1 MKKLLLTTCSAVA
14 LLWAAPAAAD
24 PFSAAIAATLSAS
37 ATAGGIGA
45 LSFSL
50 GSLTLTGAGAF
61 AAQVAVRAALG
72 YALNALTS
80 KPSGVS
86 RGYSTNVNQ
95 IAPSMPHQIIYGET
109 KVGGAI
115 FYQTL
120 TSSNASSQDR
130 LHRCIAFAGHE
141 IDSYQAIYLNDEE
154 VTLDATGNVT
164 HPTKYDGLV
173 RIREHLGTD
182 DQIADSALV
191 GEVPEWTSAHRARGI
206 AYLYVRFEDASEFE
220 SIPVVSAKIRG
231 KKIYDPRTSTTAW
244 SDNPAMII
252 RDYLLADFGLE
263 EVSANIEENL
273 FEAAA
278 DVCDETVAG
287 ADRYTCNGSFLL
299 DASPEDIIRTLLS
312 SMGGIFWNYSGQWA
326 IQAAEY
332 QTPTLTL
339 TEDDLRSDLEI
350 NTRHSRRDNF
360 NSVVGQY
367 KGPATSYQ
375 PDNFTEVSSGRF
387 LLEDNNIRAATEL
400 NLLFTDTEVMA
411 QRIAR
416 TYLRRNRKQ
425 ITVSGS
431 FGLRALDLK
440 IGDNVMLSV
449 DHLSWS
455 SKVFEVVDWRLGI
468 KDLDI
473 QVYMILREMSD
484 EVFNGIL
491 ETLTDESDNT
501 LTDESDNTL
510 EAITA

>member
-1 MKKLLLTTCSAVA
+1 VKKLLLITTSLIA
-14 LLWAAPAAAD
+14 LSSAPAAAD
-24 PFSAAIAATLSAS
+24 PFSAAIAATISAS
-37 ATAGGIGA
+37 VTAGGIQA
-45 LSFSL
+45 LTFFGL
-50 GSLTLTGAGAF
+50 QGAGAF

-72 YALNALTS
+72 YALNALTA
-80 KPSGVS
+80 KPSPIS
-86 RGYSTNVNQ
+86 RGYSSNVNQ
-95 IAPSMPHQIIYGET
+95 LAAALPHQIIYGET
-109 KVGGAI
+109 RTGGAI

-141 IDSYQAIYLNDEE
+141 IDSYQAIYLNDKE
-154 VTLDATGNVT
+154 VTLDASGNVT
-164 HPTKYDGLV
+164 APTEFADKV
-173 RIREHLGTD
+173 RIKQHLGTEG
-182 DQIADSALV
+182 QAADSTLV
-191 GEVPEWTSAHRARGI
+191 SEVTEWASAMQAKGI
-206 AYLYVRFEDASEFE
+206 AYLYVRFQDAAEFDAG
-220 SIPVVSAKIRG
+220 IPVVSAKIRG
-231 KKIYDPRTSTTAW
+231 KKIYDPRTLTTAW

-263 EVSANIEENL
+263 ESTANIDEAL
-273 FEAAA
+273 FESAA

-287 ADRYTCNGSFLL
+287 AKRYTCNGSFLL
-299 DASPEDIIRTLLS
+299 DASPEDIIRQLLS
-312 SMGGIFWNYSGQWA
+312 SMGGIFWNYSGNWA

-339 TEDDLRSDLEI
+339 TEDDLRSELNI
-350 NTRHSRRDNF
+350 ATRHSRRDNF

-367 KGPATSYQ
+367 KGPVTTYQ

-425 ITVSGS
+425 VTVSGS

-440 IGDNVMLSV
+440 IGDNVMLSI

-473 QVYMILREMSD
+473 QVYMILREMTD
-484 EVFNGIL
+484 EVFNGIV
-491 ETLTDESDNT
+491 ETLTDESGNT
-501 LTDESDNTL
+501 LTDESLNEL